1 MKARLL
7 LAGYLG
13 CGNYGDDAILLGFL
27 EGIAPYGYEYSVL
40 ASSPEKLMRTYGLTA
55 VARFDASQVKHAI
68 EECDA
73 LVFPGGSIFQDVTSV
88 RSVIYYSSLV
98 RKAKKAG
105 KKVIMLGQGVGPLKT
120 FFGKRFARAAFD
132 RADVLVVRDPQ
143 SAQTV
148 RSLGCKVNPRVAADL
163 AFLLPDPDLANAPA
177 FSAGGMKTVGLS
189 IRPFGK
195 LTPQIVETFSDLA
208 RLLFKA
214 GWMPVMMGL
223 DENEDF
229 ALMDQIS
236 KKNGGKVPDLKG
248 VSGPV
253 PLQQRIARMDA
264 VIAMRLHAG
273 VLAATVGVPP
283 YMVSYDP
290 KVNAFANSLGLA
302 TPPGIEGLTAQR
314 ILDGFTTFIKDRERV
329 SDSLVSRRE
338 ALRAQAMENIKALH
352 EALG

>member
-27 EGIAPYGYEYSVL
+27 EGIAPYGYEYSIL
-40 ASSPEKLMRTYGLTA
+40 ASNPEKLMRTYGLTA

-68 EECDA
+68 AESDA
-73 LVFPGGSIFQDVTSV
+73 LVFPGGSVFQDVSSV
-88 RSVIYYSSLV
+88 RSVLYYASLV
-98 RKAKKAG
+98 RSAKRAK
-105 KKVIMLGQGVGPLKT
+105 KKVIMLGQGVGPLNT
-120 FFGKRFARAAFD
+120 FFGKRFAKGAFD
-132 RADVLVVRDPQ
+132 RADVLMVRDPQ
-143 SAQTV
+143 SAQTIK
-148 RSLGCKVNPRVAADL
+148 SLGCRANPRAAADM
-163 AFLLPDPDLANAPA
+163 AFLLPDPDLSNAPA
-177 FSAGGMKTVGLS
+177 FSAGGLKTVGLS
-189 IRPFGK
+189 IRPYGRM
-195 LTPQIVETFSDLA
+195 TPKIVETFSELA
-208 RLLFKA
+208 QLLFKA

-273 VLAATVGVPP
+273 ILAATVGVPP

-302 TPPGIEGLTAQR
+302 TPPAIEGLTAQR

-329 SDSLVSRRE
+329 SDSLVRRRE
-338 ALRAQAMENIKALH
+338 DLRSQAMENIKALH